1 MAIVETKAGAYKGIP
16 LLLVSSSIAGGRKD
30 VLFEYPN
37 SDRQFVEDQGL
48 RKRVYTMR
56 IVVPH
61 TDFIETRDDIL
72 RVLEEG
78 GVGPL
83 DHPYYG
89 RIENVAARSYVI
101 DERETSLGRA
111 EIQVEFTVSDNAA
124 IPEKSFNSISEAAT
138 LNEVL
143 GDSLTA
149 DIADGFEVDEGLVGN
164 FQDAQDMLNDVS
176 EAFDDVTAVVTAVTT
191 QINQY
196 AANINAFTAKI
207 NQLIALPQDLANS
220 VKGIFSTVNA
230 LFASVE
236 DTYKAFTEG
245 GFFDFGD
252 GSAGVPQT
260 TQGRV
265 QRAQNRD
272 VINQAVQGFA
282 LGFAYVNAAQIQFQT
297 VEDIDAVSVQLDE
310 QYTKLIAAPSVALP
324 GIATPSV
331 AAAVVNGL
339 SVESITALTDLRTL
353 ANALLD
359 DQRTEAKKVITVD
372 VQTTPMSV
380 IAYRYYGNTDLAD
393 TLLKLNSI
401 KGAAFVNG
409 PIKIL
414 TV

>member
-1 MAIVETKAGAYKGIP
+1 MAIVETKAGAYKGIS

-61 TDFIETRDDIL
+61 TDFIETRDNIL

-138 LNEVL
+138 LNDVL

-176 EAFDDVTAVVTAVTT
+176 EAFDEVTAGERSTRRDASTS
-191 QINQY
+191 
-196 AANINAFTAKI
+196 
-207 NQLIALPQDLANS
+207 LELAC
-220 VKGIFSTVNA
+220 
-230 LFASVE
+230 
-236 DTYKAFTEG
+236 
-245 GFFDFGD
+245 
-252 GSAGVPQT
+252 SAQPT
-260 TQGRV
+260 RCARYRV
-265 QRAQNRD
+265 SRSHRR
-272 VINQAVQGFA
+272 
-282 LGFAYVNAAQIQFQT
+282 
-297 VEDIDAVSVQLDE
+297 SRRSS
-310 QYTKLIAAPSVALP
+310 PCR
-324 GIATPSV
+324 
-331 AAAVVNGL
+331 
-339 SVESITALTDLRTL
+339 LR
-353 ANALLD
+353 
-359 DQRTEAKKVITVD
+359 
-372 VQTTPMSV
+372 
-380 IAYRYYGNTDLAD
+380 
-393 TLLKLNSI
+393 
-401 KGAAFVNG
+401 G
-409 PIKIL
+409 PRPR
-414 TV
+414 